1 MTNPDDYDDTPTEE
15 DLEDCYGSKF
25 LTATRLGD
33 RKIRTKIARIRKQA
47 LQQQSGGTKT
57 KFILAFTTVDK
68 EMVLNATNKNTL
80 VDALGR
86 NPADW
91 IGAEVGLFTEP
102 TNMAGKPTRGL
113 RLRVLNKP
121 SGTAPAPKP
130 APKPDTPPWPEQ
142 ADDPGADFLDAA
154 E

>member
-1 MTNPDDYDDTPTEE
+1 MTNENHLDTPTAE

-25 LTATRLGD
+25 LTATGVGD

-47 LQQQSGGTKT
+47 LQQQTGGTKT
-57 KFILAFTTVDK
+57 KFILSFPTLDK
-68 EMVLNATNKNTL
+68 EMVLNATNKN
-80 VDALGR
+80 ALADVLGL

-91 IGAEVGLFTEP
+91 IGAEIGLYTEP
-102 TNMAGKPTRGL
+102 TVMGGKATRGL

-121 SGTAPAPKP
+121 TGTAPVSKP
-130 APKPDTPPWPEQ
+130 ASKPDTPWSEQ
-142 ADDPGADFLDAA
+142 ADDPGPEFIDAA

>member
-1 MTNPDDYDDTPTEE
+1 MTDFEDDVPTEA
-15 DLEDCYGSKF
+15 DLDACYGPKYLS
-25 LTATRLGD
+25 AIEVGD
-33 RKIRTKIARIRKQA
+33 RKLRTKIARVRKQA
-47 LQQQSGGTKT
+47 LPQQGGGTKT
-57 KFILAFTTVDK
+57 KFVLSFTTVDK
-68 EMVLNATNKNTL
+68 ELVLNATNKNIL

-102 TNMAGKPTRGL
+102 TNMGGKPTRGV
-113 RLRVLNKP
+113 RLRMLKKP
-121 SGTAPAPKP
+121 SNTAPAQKP

-142 ADDPGADFLDAA
+142 ADDPGADFLEAA